1 MNQVRYMGG
10 GANTAD
16 ALEYMRRL
24 GFSQHSGARPGVPR
38 IAVVITDGSSPNS
51 AQVAVQANNAR

>member
-16 ALEYMRRL
+16 ALEYMRRQ
-24 GFSQHSGARPGVPR
+24 GFSLHSGARPNVPR

>member
-1 MNQVRYMGG
+1 MGG

-16 ALEYMRRL
+16 ALEYMRRQ
-24 GFSQHSGARPGVPR
+24 GFSLHSGARPNVPR